1 MVAAVLSSG
10 STVRWTT
17 EERPVCAV
25 TSCSVCGAAFKLVS
39 HPAKKTKDITK
50 TTDRNTLL
58 IVMVLISSLQMFK
71 TLVQP
76 SGQTCVPSQ
85 ALPEPTPGRLCRVPL
100 PGLQSV
106 FVGVSSESVA
116 RRLNNNQ
123 GNDTS
128 AHRARRSTRIS
139 ILGFAVGRK
148 CTPDRLAMQCSAPFL
163 VQ

>member
-10 STVRWTT
+10 STLRWTT

-25 TSCSVCGAAFKLVS
+25 TSCSVCGVVFKLVS

-85 ALPEPTPGRLCRVPL
+85 ALPERTPGRLCRVPL

-116 RRLNNNQ
+116 CRLNNNQ
-123 GNDTS
+123 ETIP
-128 AHRARRSTRIS
+128 AS
-139 ILGFAVGRK
+139 IVPAGQREFPYWGS
-148 CTPDRLAMQCSAPFL
+148 RLAENVHLIAWPCNAPHLF
-163 VQ
+163 